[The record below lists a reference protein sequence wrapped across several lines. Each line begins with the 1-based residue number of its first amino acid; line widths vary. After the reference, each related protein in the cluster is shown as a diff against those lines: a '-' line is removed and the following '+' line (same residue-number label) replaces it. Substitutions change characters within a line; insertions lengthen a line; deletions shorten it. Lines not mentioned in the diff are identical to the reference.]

1 MGKMVPAELDRSP
14 PLSPEHV
21 ILVPGASKTASIP
34 KSLPPFLASV
44 LPIFSAA
51 KGRVSKST
59 SEAKGVDWVVSEKNM
74 RQKPASPLCLVVCGA
89 ALRCCELVPLMRKT
103 NKLRG
108 DSSGG
113 HVSKL
118 FAKHQKA
125 TDQAAELRRERPE
138 IVVGTPGRLM
148 RLLVRCCASTADE
161 AVAKKLDSS
170 SFIKPPPISLRRKII
185 GSSVGTAC

>member
-118 FAKHQKA
+118 FAKHQKVWSA
-125 TDQAAELRRERPE
+125 MLRNSNYILPAS
-138 IVVGTPGRLM
+138 ISSC
-148 RLLVRCCASTADE
+148 LLHSTY
-161 AVAKKLDSS
+161 VSKLIIAR
-170 SFIKPPPISLRRKII
+170 FILR
-185 GSSVGTAC
+185 